1 MELKDYRAEIDRIDR
16 EIVSLFQQ
24 RMRTCEG
31 IARYK
36 QANNLPVMDTGRE
49 LEKID
54 QVRGLVD
61 KDMEKY
67 IELLYNVI
75 MKMSRAHQKE
85 IV

>member
-1 MELKDYRAEIDRIDR
+1 METEQELKRLQQEAID
-16 EIVSLFQQ
+16 
-24 RMRTCEG
+24 
-31 IARYK
+31 
-36 QANNLPVMDTGRE
+36 ANAA